1 MKIKWLGH
9 ASFLITSESGVRIIT
24 DPYQSGGEL
33 KYQPVTEVA
42 DIVTVSHDHF
52 DHNQVATVRG
62 NPEVVSGA
70 GTKEVKGIRFRGV
83 PCAHDEEGGKLRG
96 ANFIFCFGV
105 DGVKVCH
112 LGDLGH
118 PLSAEQLQEIGAV
131 DVVLIPVGGFYT
143 IDAKVASD
151 VCLKL
156 KPKLVIPMHF
166 KNERC
171 AFPISGVDDFLLG
184 KEDISRLDSSEVEV
198 KREELPP
205 STRII
210 VLKPAL

>member
-9 ASFLITSESGVRIIT
+9 ASFLITSESGLRIIT
-24 DPYQSGGEL
+24 DPYQTGGEL

-52 DHNQVATVRG
+52 DHNQVATVKG

-96 ANFIFCFGV
+96 ENVIFCFVV

-118 PLSAEQLQEIGAV
+118 PLSAEQLHEIGAV

-166 KNERC
+166 KNEKC

-184 KEDISRLDSSEVEV
+184 KEDVSRVDSSEVEV